1 MSDHISVP
9 DTILSKLR
17 LVCLDLPEAYEEQAW
32 IGTRWCIKKKNF
44 AHVLMLQNGYPPA
57 YAEASGLEGVACLLT
72 FRFSPKKMDVSRF
85 KQYPFFKPVWW
96 EDIIGL
102 TINSETDW
110 DELEILLK
118 ESYCQLAPKKL
129 AEMVLNR

>member
-9 DTILSKLR
+9 NTILSKLR
-17 LVCLDLPEAYEEQAW
+17 LICLDLPEAYEEQAW

-57 YAEASGLEGVACLLT
+57 YAKASGLDTVTCLLT
-72 FRFSPKKMDVSRF
+72 FRFSPKKLDVSRF

-102 TINSETDW
+102 VIDESVDW
-110 DELEILLK
+110 DEVEVLLK

-129 AEMVLNR
+129 AEMVDGR